1 MPKTFRPYQPDQ
13 RLLLPQDLNEML
25 PEGDLAYFVRE
36 TVEALD
42 LSAILKEYA
51 EERGQPPFH
60 PVMMT
65 SLLLYAYA
73 RGVRSSRKIAQAC
86 ERDIG
91 FMVVA
96 ALARP
101 DFRTVAKFR
110 ARHLAALADLFV
122 GVLRLCQKAG
132 LVRLG
137 HIAVDGTK
145 IKANASRHKAMSYR
159 RMAETE
165 PALRAEVKRLLAE
178 HAATDRAEDKAHG
191 RGRRGDELPAHLRT
205 KQRRLAKIAEAK
217 AALEAEARERA
228 KNEGGEGRTGGGVA
242 AVDPKAQRNFTD
254 PDAKIMKDSGSG
266 AFVAGYN
273 AQLAVD
279 AGSQVIVATE
289 LTARATDVQELP
301 AMLAQV
307 RRNAGRQAR
316 ECSADAGYCSERN
329 LADLARRRVR
339 AYVAVGKDRHG
350 SAPGQSARA
359 PARGSRACAGRA
371 RTHPPRRSR
380 GAPGGSP
387 AREPSRVVLGRRVAG
402 SLCRCSVTPAAQ
414 GPARVAPRRR
424 RRRGRPDRAA
434 AAADDERDRGRT
446 SEHRLISRRASRPLR
461 YRRMKEPSTAPYT
474 TCAMTVTSGVW

>member
-13 RLLLPQDLNEML
+13 RLLLPQDLHEML
-25 PEGDLAYFVRE
+25 PAGDLAYFVRE

-60 PVMMT
+60 PAMMT
-65 SLLLYAYA
+65 TLLLYAYA

-101 DFRTVAKFR
+101 DFRTIAKFR
-110 ARHLAALADLFV
+110 AGHLKALAGLFTQ
-122 GVLRLCQKAG
+122 VLRICQRAG

-137 HIAVDGTK
+137 HIAIDGTK

-159 RMAETE
+159 RMAEVE
-165 PALRAEVKRLLAE
+165 PALRAEVERILKE
-178 HAATDRAEDKAHG
+178 HGATDLAEDKAHG
-191 RGRRGDELPAHLRT
+191 KGRRGDELPAHLRS
-205 KQRRLAKIAEAK
+205 KQRRLAKIQEAK

-228 KNEGGEGRTGGGVA
+228 EKEGHPGGGGA
-242 AVDPKAQRNFTD
+242 PAVDPKAQRNFTD

-289 LTARATDVQELP
+289 LTTRATDVQELP
-301 AMLAQV
+301 PMLAQV

-316 ECSADAGYCSERN
+316 ECSADAGYCSEAN
-329 LADLARRRVR
+329 LADLARRRIR

-359 PARGSRACAGRA
+359 IPAG
-371 RTHPPRRSR
+371 
-380 GAPGGSP
+380 
-387 AREPSRVVLGRRVAG
+387 
-402 SLCRCSVTPAAQ
+402 
-414 GPARVAPRRR
+414 
-424 RRRGRPDRAA
+424 
-434 AAADDERDRGRT
+434 
-446 SEHRLISRRASRPLR
+446 SRRAAMAARLRRGGWRSR
-461 YRRMKEPSTAPYT
+461 YRLRKCTAEPVIGQIKGARGFRRFLLRGAEKASGEWSLACIAHNLLKLFGGQRTAL
-474 TCAMTVTSGVW
+474 AS

>member
-1 MPKTFRPYQPDQ
+1 VEDPSVPKTFRPYQPDQ

-36 TVEALD
+36 TVAALD
-42 LSAILKEYA
+42 LSPILKEYA

-101 DFRTVAKFR
+101 DFRTIARFR
-110 ARHLAALADLFV
+110 ALHLRTLAELFTQ
-122 GVLRLCQKAG
+122 VLRLCQKAG

-137 HIAVDGTK
+137 HIAIDGTK
-145 IKANASRHKAMSYR
+145 IKANASRHKAMSYA
-159 RMAETE
+159 RMAEVE
-165 PALRAEVKRLLAE
+165 PALRAEVDRLLKE
-178 HAATDRAEDKAHG
+178 HGSTDRAEDRSHG
-191 RGRRGDELPAHLRT
+191 RGRRGDELPAHLRS

-217 AALEAEARERA
+217 AALEEEARERA
-228 KNEGGEGRTGGGVA
+228 EREGPTGGGTPP

-266 AFVAGYN
+266 AFIAGYN

-279 AGSQVIVATE
+279 AASQVIVARE
-289 LTARATDVQELP
+289 LTMRATDVQELP

-307 RRNAGRQAR
+307 RRNTGRQAR
-316 ECSADAGYCSERN
+316 ECSADAGYCSEAN
-329 LADLARRRVR
+329 LADLARRRIR

-350 SAPGQSARA
+350 GAPGQSVRA
-359 PARGSRACAGRA
+359 PSRGSRRA
-371 RTHPPRRSR
+371 AMATRLRRGGWRSR
-380 GAPGGSP
+380 YRLRKCTA
-387 AREPSRVVLGRRVAG
+387 EPVIGQIKH
-402 SLCRCSVTPAAQ
+402 AQ
-414 GPARVAPRRR
+414 GFRQSLLRGEEKVSGEWSLVCIAHNLLKLFGAR
-424 RRRGRPDRAA
+424 
-434 AAADDERDRGRT
+434 RT
-446 SEHRLISRRASRPLR
+446 
-461 YRRMKEPSTAPYT
+461 
-474 TCAMTVTSGVW
+474 AMAN